1 MQTKY
6 FFRSNMKNLLL
17 ALSLFTGAAAA
28 TEFTVHH
35 APGGPSDRATRAI
48 AKYLPADYVVV
59 NRPGAGGR
67 IAVKHILKTDSI
79 LLATMGQIYVTNQ
92 ISGVETGYNTRS
104 DLEILGTAATMPN
117 VLACKKSL
125 AVNKITDLDG
135 KNFNYGV
142 AGYGSSE
149 HIATE
154 ALFTKIKGNNQV
166 IPYAQGGAT
175 AVMDLLA
182 GNLDCM
188 FANYPTIKPFIGDE
202 RITVLM
208 SSHELGLGIPTWRSI
223 YREDFPFQSYLSVI
237 VSTNLDQDKRRKIA
251 RDLEAVFNT
260 EAFRNDLKNIG
271 FFVVAKT
278 DAKTTKQVEAAMEK
292 LRAFILLNSIKIQ

>member
-1 MQTKY
+1 
-6 FFRSNMKNLLL
+6 MKKIITTLLS
-17 ALSLFTGAAAA
+17 AVVLSAASA

-48 AKYLPADYVVV
+48 AKYLPAEYVVV

-67 IAVKHILKTDSI
+67 IAVKHLLKTDSI

-92 ISGVETGYNTRS
+92 ISGVETGYNTKS

-125 AVNKITDLDG
+125 AINKIADLDG

-154 ALFTKIKGNNQV
+154 ALFAKIKGNNQV

-175 AVMDLLA
+175 AVVDLLA

-188 FANYPTIKPFIGDE
+188 FANYPTIKPFITDE
-202 RITVLM
+202 RVTVLL
-208 SSHELGLGIPTWRSI
+208 SSHELGLGIPTWRNI

-237 VSTNLDQDKRRKIA
+237 VSKNMDQDKRRKIT

-260 EAFRNDLKNIG
+260 DSFRTDLKNIG

-278 DAKTTKQVEAAMEK
+278 DDKTTKQVDAAMDK